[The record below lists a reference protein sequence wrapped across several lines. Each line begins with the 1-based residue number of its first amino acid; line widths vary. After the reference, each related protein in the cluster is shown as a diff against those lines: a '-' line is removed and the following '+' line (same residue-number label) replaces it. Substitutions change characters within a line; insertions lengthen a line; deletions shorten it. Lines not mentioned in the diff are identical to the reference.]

1 VALHNVNPEM
11 ETALPTNVFTSSG
24 VNTDAM
30 IVDKDVRMTDSATSA
45 LAINATKFDAVPPGQ
60 HPTRTNPK
68 NAAGYCGNKVA
79 DPMKNAV
86 RGMIRYWQDSPAG
99 IAANDASSPSDLLF
113 FNIRVKSSV
122 LSVIPIAI
130 ML

>member
-1 VALHNVNPEM
+1 M

-86 RGMIRYWQDSPAG
+86 KIIIKFLETNNKSLTKDY
-99 IAANDASSPSDLLF
+99 
-113 FNIRVKSSV
+113 NISTIGRSMQS
-122 LSVIPIAI
+122 IW
-130 ML
+130 